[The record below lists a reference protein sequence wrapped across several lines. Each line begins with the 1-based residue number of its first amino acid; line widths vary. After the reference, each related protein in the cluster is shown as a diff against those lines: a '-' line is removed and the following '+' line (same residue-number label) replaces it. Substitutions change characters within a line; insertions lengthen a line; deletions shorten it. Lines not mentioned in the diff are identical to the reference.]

1 MRTFSTLL
9 VGGTVAVFA
18 LKALASVFLPLAGVL
33 IGLVLTGLKLA
44 LFAGAIYLAYTLI
57 FKRKK
62 REVEVEV
69 GEV

>member
-1 MRTFSTLL
+1 MRTFSTLF
-9 VGGTVAVFA
+9 VGGTVAV
-18 LKALASVFLPLAGVL
+18 LAFKVLTSIFLPLAGALLGIVM
-33 IGLVLTGLKLA
+33 TGIKLA
-44 LFAGAIYLAYTLI
+44 LFAGVIYLVYSLI

>member
-1 MRTFSTLL
+1 MRSFATLF

-18 LKALASVFLPLAGVL
+18 LKAFTSIFLPLAGAL
-33 IGLVLTGLKLA
+33 IGIVLTGLKLA
-44 LFAGAIYLAYTLI
+44 LFAGVIYLVYSLI